1 MYLSMVFLLC
11 AMNVSLRIGGGL
23 MLNNR
28 LEVLEQ
34 IENALKNKYS
44 HNPSLA
50 YSYLWGY
57 AQNTLSDEQ
66 ILNLAEQVC

>member
-1 MYLSMVFLLC
+1 
-11 AMNVSLRIGGGL
+11 

-28 LEVLEQ
+28 LEIIEQ
-34 IENALKNKYS
+34 IENALENKYK